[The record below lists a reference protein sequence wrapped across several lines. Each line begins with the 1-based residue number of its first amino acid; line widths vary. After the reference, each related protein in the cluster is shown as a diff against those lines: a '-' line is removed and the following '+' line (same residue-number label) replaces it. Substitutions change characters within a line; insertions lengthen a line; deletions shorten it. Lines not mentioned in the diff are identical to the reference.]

1 MARVFSISAASTL
14 VLLLGACNGDD
25 GRASDTSI
33 FGDDDGIGDEA
44 SSSSDDDGDTLDDD
58 EGETGKLDMQI
69 EDTDATAEGG
79 EEQGCAAIDFLFVI
93 DNSGSMGD
101 NQQALIA
108 SFPGFIQKIQE
119 TVTQAASYHI
129 MVVDTDEYW
138 NDCSVECAFF
148 PLMCQFGD
156 VNACDGA
163 PSVCDATLG
172 GGVNFP
178 VGEDASNQYCDL
190 TGGQRYITQQEPF
203 AALPEKFTCIGQV
216 GTDGD
221 SDEKPLQ
228 ALTAAVSPEHQG
240 PGGCN
245 TGFLRDDAVLVLTII
260 TDEED
265 SSAGTPNGLY
275 QNIVAQKGGHPEN
288 VVVLGLINDGELP
301 GAICPVEAVAPRIV
315 EFLEYFPNSMRGSI
329 CDLNYAPVFEQAVD
343 LINSTCEEYVPIG

>member
-1 MARVFSISAASTL
+1 MARVFKFSAPLSLTL
-14 VLLLGACNGDD
+14 LAACAGNDS
-25 GRASDTSI
+25 ADTSI
-33 FGDDDGIGDEA
+33 FGDDEGISG
-44 SSSSDDDGDTLDDD
+44 SSSSTDD
-58 EGETGKLDMQI
+58 EGISTTPDDEGTKLDMP
-69 EDTDATAEGG
+69 TDESGMTTATAEGG
-79 EEQGCAAIDFLFVI
+79 EEPSCAAIDFLFVI

-108 SFPGFIQKIQE
+108 SFPGFIAKIQE
-119 TVTQAASYHI
+119 TIAAVDSYHI
-129 MVVDTDEYW
+129 MVVDTDAYW
-138 NDCSVECAFF
+138 NDCTVECAFF
-148 PLMCQFGD
+148 PGMCQFGD

-163 PSVCDATLG
+163 PTVCDEMLG

-178 VGEDASNQYCDL
+178 VGSDASNQYCDL
-190 TGGQRYITQQEPF
+190 TGGQRYITPQEPF
-203 AALPEKFTCIGQV
+203 ASLPQKFTCIASV

-228 ALTAAVSPEHQG
+228 ALTAAVSPEFQG

-265 SSAGTPNGLY
+265 GSLGTPAGLY

-301 GAICPVEAVAPRIV
+301 GAICPLEATAPRIV
-315 EFLEYFPNSMRGSI
+315 EFMNFFPNSVRGSI
-329 CDLNYAPVFEQAVD
+329 CSLDSYVEFFEAAVD
-343 LINSTCEEYVPIG
+343 QINTACDEYVPIG

>member
-1 MARVFSISAASTL
+1 MARLFPVSVALSL
-14 VLLLGACNGDD
+14 VWLATACSGDD
-25 GRASDTSI
+25 GRENSTI
-33 FGDDDGIGDEA
+33 YGDDDGIDDEA
-44 SSSSDDDGDTLDDD
+44 SSSSSDDADTLD
-58 EGETGKLDMQI
+58 EESGGKLDMMI
-69 EDTDATAEGG
+69 EDTDATAEEG
-79 EEQGCAAIDFLFVI
+79 ENTGCAALDFLFVI

-119 TVTQAASYHI
+119 TVTQADSYHI
-129 MVVDTDEYW
+129 MVVDTDSYW
-138 NDCSVECAFF
+138 NDCSIECQFF
-148 PLMCQFGD
+148 PLMCQFDD
-156 VNACDGA
+156 VNVCDGV

-178 VGEDASNQYCDL
+178 VGEDASNQYCEL
-190 TGGQRYITQQEPF
+190 TGGQRYITPAEPF
-203 AALPEKFTCIGQV
+203 DALPQKFQCIAQV

-221 SDEKPLQ
+221 SEEKPLQ
-228 ALTAAVSPEHQG
+228 AMTAAVSPEHQG

-265 SSAGTPNGLY
+265 QSTGTANGLY

-288 VVVLGLINDGELP
+288 VVVLGLINDGDLP
-301 GAICPVEAVAPRIV
+301 NPVCPPEAVVPRLV

-343 LINSTCEEYVPIG
+343 LINTTCEEYVPIG